1 MFATP
6 KPKQRTVAN
15 LAHLAPNRTPTLAK
29 SSCSGASL
37 LALYPRLATHL
48 ACTNMSSTVARSA
61 LAALPRALK
70 ISPSTPITRNH
81 LLALYKEQLRVA
93 NSFSSYNFRQYFV
106 RRTKDKFRLEVPALL
121 EAVEQQGEGKE
132 GVVEALKQA
141 AKEAAPKEEAAA
153 PAPAED
159 ASIYSPSSTPLP
171 SASSTDAASS
181 NSPQD
186 ALREWYTESL
196 SELAVLAR
204 SAIVNQMY
212 EAPRL
217 VVEGVGQV
225 MATGGGGAG
234 GEAR

>member
-1 MFATP
+1 
-6 KPKQRTVAN
+6 
-15 LAHLAPNRTPTLAK
+15 
-29 SSCSGASL
+29 
-37 LALYPRLATHL
+37 
-48 ACTNMSSTVARSA
+48 MSSTVARSA

-70 ISPSTPITRNH
+70 ISPSTPITRTH

-121 EAVEQQGEGKE
+121 DAVEQHEEGGAAAGKE

-141 AKEAAPKEEAAA
+141 AKEAEPKQEA
-153 PAPAED
+153 PAAAED
-159 ASIYSPSSTPLP
+159 ASIYSPTSTPLP
-171 SASSTDAASS
+171 SASSSDAASS

-234 GEAR
+234 QEAR

>member
-1 MFATP
+1 
-6 KPKQRTVAN
+6 
-15 LAHLAPNRTPTLAK
+15 
-29 SSCSGASL
+29 
-37 LALYPRLATHL
+37 
-48 ACTNMSSTVARSA
+48 MSSTVARSA

-70 ISPSTPITRNH
+70 ISPSTPINRTH

-121 EAVEQQGEGKE
+121 DAVEQHDEGALAAGGKE

-141 AKEAAPKEEAAA
+141 AKEAAPKEA
-153 PAPAED
+153 APAED
-159 ASIYSPSSTPLP
+159 ASIYSPTSTPLP
-171 SASSTDAASS
+171 AASATDAASS

-225 MATGGGGAG
+225 IATGGGGAG
-234 GEAR
+234 QEAR

>member
-1 MFATP
+1 
-6 KPKQRTVAN
+6 
-15 LAHLAPNRTPTLAK
+15 
-29 SSCSGASL
+29 
-37 LALYPRLATHL
+37 
-48 ACTNMSSTVARSA
+48 MSSTVARSA
-61 LAALPRALK
+61 LASLPRALK
-70 ISPSTPITRNH
+70 ISPSTPITRTH

-121 EAVEQQGEGKE
+121 DAVEQQGEAAVEGAATGKE

-141 AKEAAPKEEAAA
+141 AQEAAPKEES
-153 PAPAED
+153 PAED
-159 ASIYSPSSTPLP
+159 ASIYSPTSTPLP
-171 SASSTDAASS
+171 AADSAVTASS

-225 MATGGGGAG
+225 VATGGGGAG
-234 GEAR
+234 QEAR